1 MDGAPWGHVAPLTRW
16 NVTVV
21 PSGLTSH
28 VLASEPISLPEPS
41 RRTRPSY
48 RLSRRIVAIDA
59 VASAVGSSDVGSW
72 VKAIVAL
79 GLDDTAD
86 DAAGAGEAAAIA
98 GLGDGAATAALGDGA
113 ATAALADGAGAA
125 GFWGGGPA
133 PPPPPPPAL
142 RANP

>member
-1 MDGAPWGHVAPLTRW
+1 MNGAPSCHLAPLTRW

-72 VKAIVAL
+72 VKAMVTL
-79 GLDDTAD
+79 GLVDTAD
-86 DAAGAGEAAAIA
+86 DAAGAGEAAALA
-98 GLGDGAATAALGDGA
+98 GLGDRTAPAALGDGG
-113 ATAALADGAGAA
+113 ATRAPAAGAR
-125 GFWGGGPA
+125 PA
-133 PPPPPPPAL
+133 SLPGCASPQA
-142 RANP
+142 RGVW